1 MRDSHPLV
9 APFSPITP
17 RKSRAR
23 AGSNVGSEREG
34 RDTLLAKKD
43 DDDDDDD
50 DAKIHRK
57 FSLASLPMDIG
68 VSIVAKLPVKSKAL
82 LTMLGNKEL
91 ARWVRMNLFVES
103 TKCAASL
110 SSCEAGRGAG
120 AEKGQQQQQQQQL
133 LFCPFREETSEKGTF
148 TEATDEDVR
157 LYVKAMAEKCEVS
170 ERMRA
175 SLVAGLL
182 SSSEC
187 GRRGR
192 DRVTEMAKQPMGLR
206 RLKQLTK
213 ARERSYAIVGDVE
226 EAVRDERNDEME
238 GVDEDEDE
246 DEFSLIE
253 SDTLRRECE
262 NLRAVVEE
270 WSPEDIGETL
280 ASVLEK
286 ELQTFRTTK
295 EARLR
300 TAEEEVRRMLEE
312 EREKERDEKKEEDND
327 ELDEDED
334 ADARDEDPFETPP
347 QFDPFH
353 YNAPADYV
361 EEMTAYQEDG
371 VFENDTDGSEDEDMR
386 NDEQRFD
393 WKIALDSICDARIY
407 TFVHF
412 CLGTPDFS
420 HLAER
425 IDENP
430 PQETTA
436 KTKDAWKRIK
446 IGVSK
451 MIQVA
456 FKADIES
463 EEKRITTLRLQKM
476 KEEGFD
482 QRTFCRVDEDENIN
496 EVEDEDDG
504 LTHTSVPMDV
514 DDAREDEDEIFPKE
528 TNRVIVE
535 KSSALLALLTQHC
548 ATFQSVNMLDIPGRA
563 KENDTNSAAF
573 LHLKHFG
580 DRGSENPFFES
591 DMFATKIGGACMMQH
606 LGYTRG
612 EDATTYFDQNIS
624 MTSLFMFGIEG
635 DNELSPALTTH
646 MHTFGIGS
654 DASHSSPM
662 NDTKNV
668 FDAYRDEVVTQLI
681 ENWDDSFVLYFM
693 ARSVAEATNLATKKR
708 KRMENIQPMSSS
720 LPSTRRV
727 SRRRTIS
734 SPGVEKEEGMSDNAL
749 RAFKTDT
756 QQRFASWLN
765 RSEEYK
771 HAKATRIKKID
782 APRKFEKLTSSISK
796 LFQRCEMPQRD
807 ISRVTNHI
815 SSTVKSK
822 DIWSMKNK
830 LFSDTIDTCAKNIWN
845 LGCGNESCCTP
856 KTDEKI
862 TKKLCKLAKIGY
874 AAMSV
879 IVEREDEEMN
889 NHEPSKEIVVPHT
902 WTL

>member
-1 MRDSHPLV
+1 
-9 APFSPITP
+9 
-17 RKSRAR
+17 
-23 AGSNVGSEREG
+23 
-34 RDTLLAKKD
+34 
-43 DDDDDDD
+43 
-50 DAKIHRK
+50 
-57 FSLASLPMDIG
+57 
-68 VSIVAKLPVKSKAL
+68 
-82 LTMLGNKEL
+82 MLGNKEL

-120 AEKGQQQQQQQQL
+120 AEKGQQQQL

-246 DEFSLIE
+246 GEDEFSLIE

-300 TAEEEVRRMLEE
+300 TAEEEVRRLLDE

-334 ADARDEDPFETPP
+334 ADTRDEDPFETPR

-371 VFENDTDGSEDEDMR
+371 VFEIDTDGSEDEDMR

-425 IDENP
+425 IDEKQ
-430 PQETTA
+430 PQKTTA

-463 EEKRITTLRLQKM
+463 EEKRIVTLRLQKM

-504 LTHTSVPMDV
+504 LTNTSVPMDV
-514 DDAREDEDEIFPKE
+514 DDAREDGDEIFPKE

-563 KENDTNSAAF
+563 KENNTNSAVF
-573 LHLKHFG
+573 SHLKHFG
-580 DRGSENPFFES
+580 DRGSQNPFFES
-591 DMFATKIGGACMMQH
+591 GMFATKIGGSCMMQH
-606 LGYTRG
+606 LNYTRG

-635 DNELSPALTTH
+635 DNELSPALTTQ

-654 DASHSSPM
+654 DASHSAPM

-681 ENWDDSFVLYFM
+681 EYWDDSLVLFFM
-693 ARSVAEATNLATKKR
+693 ARSAAEATNLATKKR

-727 SRRRTIS
+727 SRRRTNS

-765 RSEEYK
+765 RSEEHK
-771 HAKATRIKKID
+771 HAKATCIKKID
-782 APRKFEKLTSSISK
+782 VPRKFLKLTSSISK
-796 LFQRCEMPQRD
+796 LFQRCEMPHRD
-807 ISRVTNHI
+807 ICRVTNHI

-830 LFSDTIDTCAKNIWN
+830 
-845 LGCGNESCCTP
+845 
-856 KTDEKI
+856 
-862 TKKLCKLAKIGY
+862 
-874 AAMSV
+874 
-879 IVEREDEEMN
+879 
-889 NHEPSKEIVVPHT
+889 
-902 WTL
+902 TLQ

>member
-1 MRDSHPLV
+1 MKRRRKKISSQKTARKYRANEARARTTMRDSHPLV
-9 APFSPITP
+9 APFSPTTT

-23 AGSNVGSEREG
+23 AGSNVGSERER

-43 DDDDDDD
+43 DDANDD
-50 DAKIHRK
+50 DAKIHRT

-120 AEKGQQQQQQQQL
+120 AEKGQQQQL

-238 GVDEDEDE
+238 GVDEDEGE

-300 TAEEEVRRMLEE
+300 TAEEEVRRLLDE

-334 ADARDEDPFETPP
+334 ADTRDEDPFETPR

-425 IDENP
+425 IDEKQ
-430 PQETTA
+430 PQKTTA

-463 EEKRITTLRLQKM
+463 EEKRIATLRLQKM

-514 DDAREDEDEIFPKE
+514 DDAREDGDEIFPKE

-548 ATFQSVNMLDIPGRA
+548 ATFQAVNMLDIPGRA
-563 KENDTNSAAF
+563 KENNINSAVFFAF
-573 LHLKHFG
+573 EAFRRSWEPKPVL
-580 DRGSENPFFES
+580 R
-591 DMFATKIGGACMMQH
+591 IGHVRHKNRRVM
-606 LGYTRG
+606 Y
-612 EDATTYFDQNIS
+612 DAT
-624 MTSLFMFGIEG
+624 
-635 DNELSPALTTH
+635 P
-646 MHTFGIGS
+646 
-654 DASHSSPM
+654 
-662 NDTKNV
+662 
-668 FDAYRDEVVTQLI
+668 
-681 ENWDDSFVLYFM
+681 
-693 ARSVAEATNLATKKR
+693 
-708 KRMENIQPMSSS
+708 
-720 LPSTRRV
+720 
-727 SRRRTIS
+727 
-734 SPGVEKEEGMSDNAL
+734 
-749 RAFKTDT
+749 
-756 QQRFASWLN
+756 
-765 RSEEYK
+765 
-771 HAKATRIKKID
+771 
-782 APRKFEKLTSSISK
+782 
-796 LFQRCEMPQRD
+796 
-807 ISRVTNHI
+807 
-815 SSTVKSK
+815 
-822 DIWSMKNK
+822 
-830 LFSDTIDTCAKNIWN
+830 
-845 LGCGNESCCTP
+845 
-856 KTDEKI
+856 
-862 TKKLCKLAKIGY
+862 
-874 AAMSV
+874 
-879 IVEREDEEMN
+879 
-889 NHEPSKEIVVPHT
+889 
-902 WTL
+902 